1 MSDDPVLAA
10 LLRLQQSVVTVG
22 VEIRHEV
29 AELRADMS
37 ARFDRVED
45 KLTRLRDEVDLAMGR
60 LDEVGSAAEG
70 SSATQRQLWRLYRRL
85 QTDVDELKD
94 RK

>member
-1 MSDDPVLAA
+1 MGDDPVLAA
-10 LLRLQQSVVTVG
+10 LLRLQQSVVTMG

-45 KLTRLRDEVDLAMGR
+45 KLTRLRDEVEPGH
-60 LDEVGSAAEG
+60 GPP
-70 SSATQRQLWRLYRRL
+70 
-85 QTDVDELKD
+85 
-94 RK
+94 